1 MDAAPLAVAVVIKDG
16 GTVIASLA
24 LAGAFFLTGSVRAR
38 ALCVLVALLLSPVL
52 LVGELWNTSQ
62 VHNLRAHPAELA
74 GLIVVGAG
82 LMAGL
87 AALFLRRPIL
97 MPVLAVAA
105 LPFRVPVQSGAQSAL
120 LLVPLYVVV
129 GGGSLAYVWER
140 LRNPVW
146 GSGDG
151 YRFAPAERNPGYV
164 ELALLLAVG
173 LYSIQSAYSTDFET
187 AVKNV
192 AFFYIPFALLLKLVT
207 SLDWSDRLVRIC
219 LRVLVGL
226 AVLFV
231 LVGFWEYHTRH
242 LLWNPNVIES
252 NQFQSYFRVNSLFFD
267 PNIYGRFLM
276 IVMIALAAILLWSVS
291 SRAVLALAALLAL
304 LWAGLVLS
312 FSQSSIAALIVGL
325 AVLAAVRWRAKPVI
339 AAVAAALV
347 IAGIVALAAPSAVHL
362 KGHSAKSLNHATS
375 GRFNLMKGGLR
386 MFADRPIYGY
396 GAGSFAERFRARERK
411 SQAQAASASHT
422 IPITVAA
429 EQGVIGLGVYIFLL
443 VVSFRLLFDGL
454 LGLRGPGPPETR
466 MIARLVMAAA
476 FSALAFHTLLYADF
490 LEDPL
495 TWMLLGLGI
504 ALHHGPPLPRRRTAV
519 AAANGSVEPARTRSS
534 SP

>member
-1 MDAAPLAVAVVIKDG
+1 MGAPLAVAVVIKDG

-24 LAGAFFLTGSVRAR
+24 LAGAFFLTGSARAR
-38 ALCVLVALLLSPVL
+38 ATCVLVALLLSPVL

-62 VHNLRAHPAELA
+62 VHSLRAHPAELL
-74 GLIVVGAG
+74 GLIVLGAG

-97 MPVLAVAA
+97 LPLLALAA
-105 LPFRVPVQSGAQSAL
+105 LPFRIPVQAGGQSAL

-140 LRNPVW
+140 LRSPVW
-146 GSGDG
+146 PSSDG
-151 YRFAPAERNPGYV
+151 YRFASAERDPGYV
-164 ELALLLAVG
+164 ELALILAVA
-173 LYSIQSAYSTDFET
+173 LYAIQSAYSTDFET

-192 AFFYIPFALLLKLVT
+192 AFFYIPFALLLKLIT
-207 SLDWSDRLVRIC
+207 SLDWNERLLRLG

-226 AVLFV
+226 AALFV

-242 LLWNPNVIES
+242 LLWNPKVIES

-267 PNIYGRFLM
+267 PNIYGRFL
-276 IVMIALAAILLWSVS
+276 VMVMVALAALLLWS
-291 SRAVLALAALLAL
+291 SRSRVVAGLAALLAL

-312 FSQSSIAALIVGL
+312 FSQSSIAALLVGL
-325 AVLAAVRWRAKPVI
+325 ALLAAVRWRARPVI
-339 AAVAAALV
+339 AVVGAALAVAAV
-347 IAGIVALAAPSAVHL
+347 IVIAAPSSIRL
-362 KGHSAKSLNHATS
+362 QGHSAKSLNHATS
-375 GRFNLMKGGLR
+375 GRLNLMKGGLR
-386 MFADRPIYGY
+386 MFADRPLYGY
-396 GAGSFAERFRARERK
+396 GAGSFAERFRAREKK
-411 SQAQAASASHT
+411 SEAQAASASHT

-429 EQGVIGLGVYIFLL
+429 EQGVIGLGVYVFLL
-443 VVSFRLLFDGL
+443 VVSFRLLFGGL
-454 LGLRGPGPPETR
+454 LSLRGPGPPS
-466 MIARLVMAAA
+466 ARLLGRLVVAAA

-495 TWMLLGLGI
+495 TWTLLGLGI
-504 ALHHGPPLPRRRTAV
+504 ALKRSPPRARRREAV
-519 AAANGSVEPARTRSS
+519 ATSNGAEALARTRSS

>member
-1 MDAAPLAVAVVIKDG
+1 MGAPFAVAVVVKDG

-97 MPVLAVAA
+97 MPILAVAA

-207 SLDWSDRLVRIC
+207 SLDWGDRLLRIC

-231 LVGFWEYHTRH
+231 LVGFWEYRTRH
-242 LLWNPNVIES
+242 LLWNP
-252 NQFQSYFRVNSLFFD
+252 
-267 PNIYGRFLM
+267 
-276 IVMIALAAILLWSVS
+276 
-291 SRAVLALAALLAL
+291 
-304 LWAGLVLS
+304 
-312 FSQSSIAALIVGL
+312 
-325 AVLAAVRWRAKPVI
+325 
-339 AAVAAALV
+339 
-347 IAGIVALAAPSAVHL
+347 
-362 KGHSAKSLNHATS
+362 
-375 GRFNLMKGGLR
+375 
-386 MFADRPIYGY
+386 
-396 GAGSFAERFRARERK
+396 
-411 SQAQAASASHT
+411 
-422 IPITVAA
+422 
-429 EQGVIGLGVYIFLL
+429 
-443 VVSFRLLFDGL
+443 
-454 LGLRGPGPPETR
+454 
-466 MIARLVMAAA
+466 
-476 FSALAFHTLLYADF
+476 
-490 LEDPL
+490 
-495 TWMLLGLGI
+495 
-504 ALHHGPPLPRRRTAV
+504 
-519 AAANGSVEPARTRSS
+519 
-534 SP
+534 